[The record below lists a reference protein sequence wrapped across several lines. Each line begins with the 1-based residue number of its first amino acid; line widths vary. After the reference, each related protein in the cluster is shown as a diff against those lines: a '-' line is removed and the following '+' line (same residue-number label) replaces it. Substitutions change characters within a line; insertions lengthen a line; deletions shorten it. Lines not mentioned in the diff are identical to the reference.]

1 MSLVVSDVSNFG
13 IIMVGDSAVTDRE
26 NGKLQY
32 LSDAAKVQYSDK
44 ANVGFAMWGRVSLPN
59 GVRLDVWLRDFID
72 NQIERGDAVEAIG
85 EKLAQ
90 QLNQLF
96 LDTKSPWQ
104 KFGIH
109 LAGYREG
116 IPVLFHVHAGHLN
129 EDAHEVRLYKD
140 YPDQAEIEPHDYA
153 EMLSSGVVHLR
164 NGRHSDFGSLFA
176 VMALHR
182 AIIKQTTGVEIPPP
196 TERGR
201 LEYYKLLIR
210 YVAELLVV
218 AELAPSVNTDLGCIM
233 FHKKG
238 LLFDERKFVVGAD
251 HAGSDMEF

>member
-13 IIMVGDSAVTDRE
+13 IIMVGDSAVTHRE

-104 KFGIH
+104 
-109 LAGYREG
+109 
-116 IPVLFHVHAGHLN
+116 
-129 EDAHEVRLYKD
+129 
-140 YPDQAEIEPHDYA
+140 
-153 EMLSSGVVHLR
+153 
-164 NGRHSDFGSLFA
+164 
-176 VMALHR
+176 
-182 AIIKQTTGVEIPPP
+182 
-196 TERGR
+196 
-201 LEYYKLLIR
+201 
-210 YVAELLVV
+210 
-218 AELAPSVNTDLGCIM
+218 
-233 FHKKG
+233 
-238 LLFDERKFVVGAD
+238 
-251 HAGSDMEF
+251 